1 MLLTIIQSSLFC
13 IFDNNNNLL
22 LMIDKELEKFIK
34 ESLNEDIKDGDYTS
48 LACIEENTIN
58 AAHLIIKDNGVIA
71 GIELA
76 ILIFNYVDKNLKI
89 KKIIKDG
96 DTVKKGDIA
105 LIVEGNSQSI
115 LLAERLV
122 LNCMQE
128 MSAIASKTRHICNLI
143 SSTKTKVLDTRKTTP
158 LNRKIQ
164 KWAVKIGGG
173 YNHRYGLYDMIMIK
187 DNHIDFSNG
196 ITNAIQKTK
205 NYLLDKN
212 KKLDIIVET
221 RNINEI
227 NEVLKEGGIKRILLD
242 NFNFKD
248 TKEAVKIINKRFE
261 IESSGGITE
270 DNILEYAKC
279 GVDYISLGS
288 LTHTIKNFDLSLK
301 AI

>member
-1 MLLTIIQSSLFC
+1 
-13 IFDNNNNLL
+13 
-22 LMIDKELEKFIK
+22 MIDKELEKFIK

-48 LACIEENTIN
+48 LACIEENAVN
-58 AAHLIIKDNGVIA
+58 AAHLIVKDNGVIA

-76 ILIFNYVDKNLKI
+76 ILTFNYVDKNLKV

-105 LIVEGNSQSI
+105 LIVEGNSRSI

-122 LNCMQE
+122 LNYMQQ

-143 SSTKTKVLDTRKTTP
+143 SSTTTKVLDTRKTTP

-187 DNHIDFSNG
+187 DNHVDFSNG

-205 NYLLDKN
+205 KYLLDKN

-221 RNINEI
+221 RNINEV

-248 TKEAVKIINKRFE
+248 TKEAVKIINQRSE

>member
-1 MLLTIIQSSLFC
+1 
-13 IFDNNNNLL
+13 
-22 LMIDKELEKFIK
+22 MIDKELKKFIK
-34 ESLNEDIKDGDYTS
+34 ESLNEDLKDGDHTS
-48 LACIEENTIN
+48 LACIDIN
-58 AAHLIIKDNGVIA
+58 VINSAQLIIKEDGIIA
-71 GIELA
+71 GIKLA
-76 ILIFNYVDKNLKI
+76 ILIFGYVDKSLKI
-89 KKIIKDG
+89 KTFLNDG

-105 LIVEGNSQSI
+105 LIVKGNSRSI

-143 SSTKTKVLDTRKTTP
+143 STTSTKILDTRKTTP
-158 LNRKIQ
+158 LNRMIQ

-205 NYLLDKN
+205 NYLINNNL
-212 KKLDIIVET
+212 KLDVIVET
-221 RNINEI
+221 RNIHEV
-227 NEVLKEGGIKRILLD
+227 NEVLIEGGIKRILLD

-248 TKEAVKIINKRFE
+248 TKEAVRIIKNKFE